1 MRKIRLNQ
9 LFNKWARGD
18 GIFSYIIKAYGEN
31 PPEWLENVY
40 HTLDIDFHGAYGNRI
55 ISPLVDGLL
64 TEYDNLIL
72 DENGRIVVD
81 DDGYRVVITTEDLEA
96 LGRICYE
103 RHHLQWEN
111 IWNVLNL
118 EYNPIENYNMTEE
131 SEDGEEYSNT
141 RTDDLTDSHTGTDTH
156 NYNNVKDTQ
165 TGNVVNENS
174 VKGYNSSDY
183 TPANKS
189 TNTYNSLAT
198 EKTGAE
204 NDTYSSNIAH
214 TGTQDNEGSKTIT
227 HTMSRTGN
235 IGITTSQ
242 QMQQSSLELWK
253 YDFYKQVYEMVA
265 NLITIAYYG
274 GV

>member
-31 PPEWLENVY
+31 PPEWLEDVY
-40 HTLDIDFHGAYGNRI
+40 KTLDIDFHGAYGNRI

-141 RTDDLTDSHTGTDTH
+141 RTDNLVDSHTGTDTH

-165 TGNVVNENS
+165 TGNVVNENA
-174 VKGYNSSDY
+174 VKGYNSSDFA
-183 TPANKS
+183 PANKS
-189 TNTYNSLAT
+189 TNTYNSVAT

-204 NDTYSSNIAH
+204 NDTYSSNISH
-214 TGTQDNEGSKTIT
+214 NGTQGIVGGKSTSHEL
-227 HTMSRTGN
+227 HRTGN

-242 QMQQSSLELWK
+242 QMQQSSLDLWK

-265 NLITIAYYG
+265 NLITIDYYG